1 MSNILRDLPTL
12 YDKAQGLQNILISRA
27 TGGNCIDN
35 DYILL
40 RKIILESQFN
50 TLIPDFV
57 RHARDL
63 NQFWQMIKHRYD
75 SYAERRAFIYS
86 EFHSLMEAVE
96 FDKSGMSPA
105 FDKSIEI
112 INSGYIDNM
121 WKKAIERKVND
132 PEGAITLSRSL
143 IESVC
148 KHVLDLERISYDKN
162 ADLSELY
169 KRTSELLKMS
179 ASQYETNLIFKQIL
193 GGCSGIVNGLGQ
205 LRNNVGDAHG
215 QGVINIKPKP
225 RHAELAVNLA
235 GSMSHFLLSSYDE
248 SFKNR

>member
-27 TGGNCIDN
+27 TGGDGNN
-35 DYILL
+35 SDYAIL
-40 RKIILESQFN
+40 RKTILESQFN
-50 TLIPDFV
+50 TLVPDFV

-63 NQFWQMIKHRYD
+63 NQFWQMIKHRYG
-75 SYAERRAFIYS
+75 SYAERREFIYS
-86 EFHSLMEAVE
+86 EFQNLIEAIE

-105 FDKSIEI
+105 FEKSIEV
-112 INSGYIDNM
+112 INSGYIDGM
-121 WKKAIERKVND
+121 WKKAIDRKVND

-148 KHVLDLERISYDKN
+148 KHILDLERVSYDKN
-162 ADLSELY
+162 SDLSELY

-205 LRNNVGDAHG
+205 LRNSVGDAHG

-235 GSMSHFLLSSYDE
+235 GSMSHFLLSSYEE
-248 SFKNR
+248 SFKGR